1 MSIKKI
7 LITWLILQVFFLQI
21 KTNIQNEAENVVNST
36 DDNKQT
42 EDEKFIQSINSNVNY
57 GEEKD
62 WD

>member
-42 EDEKFIQSINSNVNY
+42 EDEKFIQSINSNVNF
-57 GEEKD
+57 GDEKD